1 MQQIQNN
8 RKKLNIDLFKTVN
21 LIRSAENGIIKY
33 YHEDDMKTPMHMSMG
48 EEAITAGI
56 CHALDKKDQVFGYYR
71 SHALYI
77 SKTNEVESFFGEMY
91 GKETGC
97 VRGRGGSMHLAN
109 PEAGL
114 IMVSAIVASTIA
126 PAVGASFANK
136 VKKNGKIVATFF
148 GDGAIEEGVFF
159 ESLNVACL
167 MKLPII
173 FVCQDNGLAVDVMH
187 HERQGFKT
195 IPDIINSFDCN
206 FISSQSTD
214 AEEIYNLTKKAVELI
229 KKDKKPVFM
238 HLKYYRMLQHIGII
252 SDFDKDSPRPKGGFE
267 RENYRSKKEYDEWMR
282 KDPLK
287 VLRDKLLMLGV
298 SEEKITQL
306 EKTNYLEVE
315 RSIKLAKEAP
325 FPKKGELFDYIYA
338 KE

>member
-1 MQQIQNN
+1 MPKIKPN
-8 RKKLNIDLFKTVN
+8 KKEINLNLFKTVD
-21 LIRSAENGIIKY
+21 LIRSAEKGITKY

-48 EEAITAGI
+48 EEAITAGV
-56 CHALDKKDQVFGYYR
+56 CHALNSKDQVFGYYR

-77 SKTNEVESFFGEMY
+77 SKAHEVRSFFGEMY

-109 PEAGL
+109 PNAGL
-114 IMVSAIVASTIA
+114 MMISAIVSSTIA

-136 VKKNGKIVATFF
+136 VKRNGKIVAVFF
-148 GDGAIEEGVFF
+148 GDGAVEEGVFF
-159 ESLNVACL
+159 ESLNFACL

-173 FVCQDNGLAVDVMH
+173 FVCQDNELAVDVLAK
-187 HERQGFKT
+187 ERQGFKS
-195 IPDIINSFDCN
+195 IPDIVKSFDCN

-214 AEEIYNLTKKAVELI
+214 AEEIYELTNKALDLI
-229 KKDKKPVFM
+229 KKNKKPAFM
-238 HLKYYRMLQHIGII
+238 HLKYYRMLQHIGVI

-267 RENYRSKKEYDEWMR
+267 RENYRSKKEYDEWFK

-287 VLRDKLLMLGV
+287 VLKNKLLKLGV
-298 SEEKITQL
+298 SEEKVSQI
-306 EKTNYLEVE
+306 EKENYLEVE
-315 RSIKLAKEAP
+315 ESIKLAKEAP
-325 FPKKGELFDYIYA
+325 FPKKSELFDYIYA